1 MPLSEK
7 QVLELK
13 CVGTPGAPVDQV
25 VLKWPSAPDGA
36 FFLGVPLR
44 VCKTGMILAL
54 PRKAFSEEELEEAK
68 NNPEEELLG
77 PSQVVTTSIEGSTD
91 FEAELAVVLVEFNM
105 SVRSQLAKR
114 TRKMTKAVI
123 GFAEDLDSLPDL
135 KELEEICATWLESG
149 LVRNENFVTANED
162 GLPLEEGSVAH
173 EISKFRE
180 LMEERMALLEAQV
193 ISVKSQQQHAGPA
206 PNAGRGASPKTQ
218 ARSAG
223 PSSTLGGGYGR
234 DVQARGRAM
243 MEVLDGAQPQAH
255 IPRPPTRMP
264 DEPHKATMSAAT
276 VGEIPSADGEDMSVD
291 QMFKMTMMKM
301 MQDVMGKKSK
311 KKNRRLPGLPAT
323 EASESS
329 GEEEG
334 EGWSSSSRGG
344 KGIEAVEKLKLAM
357 KAHPEAYQERMEQRM
372 MKAIEASEMDPSVPH
387 RYARSMP
394 VGKSRTAGYCVWGL
408 AEVHK
413 LLLENKPRQARLQ
426 VIKMQAAMEQFL
438 IDESWVVGSRLLG
451 TEEPPWG
458 HWATQDLQALRKQY
472 IYTRLVEATWVASLI
487 NQLKEEDWLVKKR
500 NSFKQAPNKK
510 GDGKGSGETARE

>member
-25 VLKWPSAPDGA
+25 VLKWPSAPDGV

-54 PRKAFSEEELEEAK
+54 PRKAFAEEELEEAK

-123 GFAEDLDSLPDL
+123 GFAEDLDALPDL

-264 DEPHKATMSAAT
+264 DEPHNATMSAAT

-301 MQDVMGKKSK
+301 M
-311 KKNRRLPGLPAT
+311 RR
-323 EASESS
+323 
-329 GEEEG
+329 
-334 EGWSSSSRGG
+334 
-344 KGIEAVEKLKLAM
+344 M
-357 KAHPEAYQERMEQRM
+357 
-372 MKAIEASEMDPSVPH
+372 
-387 RYARSMP
+387 
-394 VGKSRTAGYCVWGL
+394 
-408 AEVHK
+408 
-413 LLLENKPRQARLQ
+413 
-426 VIKMQAAMEQFL
+426 
-438 IDESWVVGSRLLG
+438 
-451 TEEPPWG
+451 
-458 HWATQDLQALRKQY
+458 
-472 IYTRLVEATWVASLI
+472 
-487 NQLKEEDWLVKKR
+487 
-500 NSFKQAPNKK
+500 
-510 GDGKGSGETARE
+510 

>member
-1 MPLSEK
+1 MA
-7 QVLELK
+7 
-13 CVGTPGAPVDQV
+13 TY
-25 VLKWPSAPDGA
+25 
-36 FFLGVPLR
+36 PLR

-77 PSQVVTTSIEGSTD
+77 PSQVVTTSIKGSTD

-149 LVRNENFVTANED
+149 LVRNENFITANED

-173 EISKFRE
+173 EISNFRE

-193 ISVKSQQQHAGPA
+193 ISVKSQQQHTGPVS
-206 PNAGRGASPKTQ
+206 NAGRGASPKTQ

-243 MEVLDGAQPQAH
+243 MQVLDGAQPQAH

-264 DEPHKATMSAAT
+264 DEPHKATMSAPDVQDDHDENDAGCDGQEEQEEEPKAT
-276 VGEIPSADGEDMSVD
+276 WSSRYRGFGKQWRGGRRGMVLQFKRRKRDRGGGETEIGHEGPPRGLSRENGAEDDESNRGFRNGPFSASPVCS
-291 QMFKMTMMKM
+291 QHAS
-301 MQDVMGKKSK
+301 GKKP
-311 KKNRRLPGLPAT
+311 N
-323 EASESS
+323 
-329 GEEEG
+329 
-334 EGWSSSSRGG
+334 
-344 KGIEAVEKLKLAM
+344 
-357 KAHPEAYQERMEQRM
+357 
-372 MKAIEASEMDPSVPH
+372 
-387 RYARSMP
+387 
-394 VGKSRTAGYCVWGL
+394 
-408 AEVHK
+408 
-413 LLLENKPRQARLQ
+413 
-426 VIKMQAAMEQFL
+426 
-438 IDESWVVGSRLLG
+438 SRLLCVG
-451 TEEPPWG
+451 TGRSSQAVAGKQTSPSSVAGHQDAGRNGAIPHRRVVGPWG

>member
-149 LVRNENFVTANED
+149 LVRNENFITANED

-193 ISVKSQQQHAGPA
+193 ISVKSQQQHTGPVS
-206 PNAGRGASPKTQ
+206 NAGRGASPKTQ

-243 MEVLDGAQPQAH
+243 MQVLDGAQPQSH

-301 MQDVMGKKSK
+301 MQGVMGKKSK

-438 IDESWVVGSRLLG
+438 IDESWDLGAIGPLKISKPSGSNTSTRDWWKQLG
-451 TEEPPWG
+451 
-458 HWATQDLQALRKQY
+458 
-472 IYTRLVEATWVASLI
+472 
-487 NQLKEEDWLVKKR
+487 
-500 NSFKQAPNKK
+500 
-510 GDGKGSGETARE
+510 